1 MTKLTFNKSI
11 LFATLIAN
19 CLHGKKVNNHYELK
33 HVVFNDIAIHVKTIA
48 ILWKLTCKTAKNFI
62 NSALNKLCLSGKI
75 DCNKIDDVNNY
86 IINSNGISFLM
97 QALNYDNKRMVNAI
111 DNYLGVNSKP
121 VNVDSKASNINS
133 KPVKIHNEIKHLKD
147 KIKCA
152 EKLVEY
158 NVKSYVFQI
167 PVNFID
173 VLCEL
178 IGYYK
183 LTTGVYLK
191 AGQIAWRLICNYPLH
206 FKKYSQIHV
215 KSLVNSHVYKYSTI
229 FKKNN
234 LNQVELIK

>member
-1 MTKLTFNKSI
+1 MTELTFNKSI

-19 CLHGKKVNNHYELK
+19 CLHGRKIDNHYELK
-33 HVVFNDIAIHVKTIA
+33 QVVFNDIAIHVKTIA

-75 DCNKIDDVNNY
+75 DCVKND
-86 IINSNGISFLM
+86 INHYTINQSGISFLM
-97 QALNYDNKRMVNAI
+97 QALDYDNKKMVKAI
-111 DNYLGVNSKP
+111 DNYLSV
-121 VNVDSKASNINS
+121 NS
-133 KPVKIHNEIKHLKD
+133 KPVKIHNEVKHLKD
-147 KIKCA
+147 NIKCA

-173 VLCEL
+173 VLQEL
-178 IGYYK
+178 IGFYK
-183 LTTGVYLK
+183 LTTGVYLR

-215 KSLVNSHVYKYSTI
+215 KSIVNSHVYKYSTI